1 MHLLELFYDSY
12 CGAELRQC
20 MERMRFVTLLYHTR
34 EPPELMNLHGDGG
47 YIYFSDIMGK
57 I

>member
-34 EPPELMNLHGDGG
+34 EPPELMNLHVDGG